1 MTVCASGEGQTP
13 FPGQPWKGVLCGGQG
28 DGGGFLLCALLES
41 ISLGR
46 GCPGA
51 TQVWAVAQLCSHT
64 PVPTAV
70 PGADQGPQA
79 GVTLGPAAVLGVT
92 PGLGLM
98 AVRGHD
104 WHPCPL
110 SQAAHLSGRA
120 PSSAQPQGI

>member
-1 MTVCASGEGQTP
+1 MEEGSL
-13 FPGQPWKGVLCGGQG
+13 WRARRGGR
-28 DGGGFLLCALLES
+28 FLLCALLGS

-46 GCPGA
+46 GCPGT
-51 TQVWAVAQLCSHT
+51 TQVWAVAQLCPHT
-64 PVPTAV
+64 SVPTEV

-98 AVRGHD
+98 AVGGHN

-110 SQAAHLSGRA
+110 AQAAHFSGRA
-120 PSSAQPQGI
+120 QSSAQPQGI